1 MVLRSD
7 RLLDDLAAQKA
18 SARAQ
23 LGLVSLQKEGV
34 EATAVFHRAQG
45 SSRNAEA
52 ETLAE
57 SVGNQSDMAQVR
69 QELALRLVVCV
80 ADIVARL
87 DALAAQ
93 FAHTG
98 HDTPAFSIP
107 MERYLDNARPAF
119 QQVSIGKLRFYSHII
134 FKTNN
139 TNTNFIK
146 FIWFKLFSNG
156 SISVKISSNISWQ

>member
-34 EATAVFHRAQG
+34 EAAAVFHRAQG

-57 SVGNQSDMAQVR
+57 SVGNQRDMAQVR

-80 ADIVARL
+80 AHIVARL
-87 DALAAQ
+87 DALAGQ
-93 FAHTG
+93 FATTG
-98 HDTPAFSIP
+98 HGTPIFSSLQDNTFPAPKPAAVRLAFLES
-107 MERYLDNARPAF
+107 R
-119 QQVSIGKLRFYSHII
+119 
-134 FKTNN
+134 
-139 TNTNFIK
+139 
-146 FIWFKLFSNG
+146 G
-156 SISVKISSNISWQ
+156 SIVTLAADVKPNLPFSGNSVAKRHDLQAIADG